1 MRTGKGVDAGRIA
14 ADFVGF
20 AGAGFLDGFEG
31 EFASMAGGKIRRS
44 TRRMLRMRT
53 RGAMAG

>member
-1 MRTGKGVDAGRIA
+1 MA

-20 AGAGFLDGFEG
+20 AGAGFLADGFEG

-44 TRRMLRMRT
+44 TGRMLRMPT